1 MVQRNEKYEKEAP
14 STNSKLWISISI
26 SKDLLTNAINYAST
40 ITRIDKKVIDIIMHS
55 RKSLLFSNND
65 IWVKKDNPY
74 FDVTMGSFNGAEVCE
89 LVGLFLLNIVK
100 GDFGGFENSAVLK
113 ISLDLSWKKSK
124 RRYVKF

>member
-1 MVQRNEKYEKEAP
+1 
-14 STNSKLWISISI
+14 
-26 SKDLLTNAINYAST
+26 
-40 ITRIDKKVIDIIMHS
+40 MHS
-55 RKSLLFSNND
+55 RKSLLFSDND

-89 LVGLFLLNIVK
+89 LVGLYLLNIVK